1 VEISPDQAFRRA
13 MGAFATGVTVVSAAG
28 DGGRMAG
35 ITVNSLTS
43 VSLKPRLLLWCLG
56 DESARYDFFAAADT
70 WGVTMLGAAD
80 EALAHRFARA
90 ESEAIAPDE
99 AELFEGVPVLRTGVA
114 HIACRT
120 HDKRPAG
127 DHLIII
133 GEVLGLRVKPG
144 AALTFFRGLY
154 GRAEDPRATSGSDE

>member
-1 VEISPDQAFRRA
+1 

-28 DGGRMAG
+28 AGGRMAG

-56 DESARYDFFAAADT
+56 DQSERYDFFAAAET
-70 WGVTMLGAAD
+70 WGVTVLGGGD

-90 ESEAIAPDE
+90 ETEAIAADE
-99 AELFEGVPVLRTGVA
+99 AEVFASAPVLRTGVA

-120 HDKRPAG
+120 HDRRTMG
-127 DHLIII
+127 DHLIIT
-133 GEVLGLRVKPG
+133 GEVLDLRVKSGPV
-144 AALTFFRGLY
+144 LTFLRGVY
-154 GRAEDPRATSGSDE
+154 GHADDPRQKAGS